1 MDGAIPS
8 HPLVDVGSRGLGPEG
23 SVGASHGGVGPD
35 TGTTGPSPAAIGRAN
50 ARRESRTRQLGP
62 AAASHFADRF
72 ATPPTDRDS
81 PGKAQS
87 GEKRRGGATRPSAQ
101 AGDATSSAPRPTK
114 KSPTVTVSSW
124 DRPSRGNQGA
134 SAAEPEGGRASVGSV
149 LLGTVGGTVG
159 LIGSSSGSSSGT
171 GGGKLGLSMLGSGVS
186 GGMGMFMA

>member
-134 SAAEPEGGRASVGSV
+134 SAAEPEGSRVGSV
-149 LLGTVGGTVG
+149 QGTVGGPSAA
-159 LIGSSSGSSSGT
+159 SSATFTSPRSARV
-171 GGGKLGLSMLGSGVS
+171 LSMVKTAKPTS
-186 GGMGMFMA
+186 